1 MCVCVWCV
9 WRLENLCQFLLP
21 NLFETDLFFF
31 FFCVSRLVDLL
42 ASRDSPIS
50 ASHIA
55 LGALGLYIHAITP
68 GFYIGSGGMS
78 SGSHACTAVT
88 LLTKSSPWPWCVFLY
103 QSTHHIVSLDCI
115 SYTQLHWAL
124 WVPEIRISYYLA
136 ISPATCVNTWTSR
149 MNDAK
154 CLGEVGSF
162 IRL

>member
-21 NLFETDLFFF
+21 NLFETDLFF